1 MPATERIIA
10 VDGIDGS
17 GKSNVVQACADW
29 FSAKHKRVC
38 DRRRGE
44 KSTRYRD
51 DSELQTSDALL
62 VAEPT
67 THSIGAVIRDE
78 LAKEDHAHIY
88 SQHELAAAFAIDRHI
103 LYRQLVC
110 PFLEA
115 HPKRYVI
122 QDRSVLSSLVY
133 QSIHFGIHDPL
144 SLDELVSLPG
154 NRFELDHP
162 PAILFLLDLP
172 YEIAA
177 KRLSQREKQ
186 DAAIFESLDVQ
197 HKIIARY
204 RDPELL
210 DLFRSR
216 GTHIVPVPA
225 QQSSEEVRGHI
236 IDALNRLFD
245 QHLI

>member
-1 MPATERIIA
+1 MPTTKRIIV

-29 FSAKHKRVC
+29 FSAKQKRVS

-44 KSTRYRD
+44 RSTRYHD
-51 DSELQTSDALL
+51 DHELHTSDTLL

-67 THSIGAVIRDE
+67 THSIGAVIREE
-78 LAKEDHAHIY
+78 LAKKDHAHIY
-88 SQHELAAAFAIDRHI
+88 NQHELAAAFAIDRHI

-115 HPKRYVI
+115 HPERYVI

-172 YEIAA
+172 YEVAA
-177 KRLSQREKQ
+177 ERLSQREKQ
-186 DAAIFESLDVQ
+186 DAAIFETLDVQ
-197 HKIIARY
+197 QKIIARY
-204 RDPELL
+204 RDPALL

-216 GTHIVPVPA
+216 GTHIVTIPGE
-225 QQSSEEVRGHI
+225 QSPEGVRAHAI
-236 IDALNRLFD
+236 EALDRFFS
-245 QHLI
+245 